1 MSVQASRILGAMFV
15 VLLLCSAHSEAA
27 CTISTTSVNF
37 GTYNVYSAT
46 PLDSTGTVTFRCG
59 PPDRNIVITL
69 SRGSSA
75 TFNPR
80 TLRMGAE
87 VLNYNL
93 YRNAARTN
101 IWGDGTGGTAVY
113 SDVNPPNN
121 TNVVLTVYARIP
133 AGQDV
138 SGGNYNDTIV
148 DDQLLTGRSQ
158 ADG

>member
-1 MSVQASRILGAMFV
+1 MSVPAWRISGAVFV
-15 VLLLCSAHSEAA
+15 VLLLCSARSDAA
-27 CTISTTSVNF
+27 CTISTTSVAF
-37 GTYNVYSAT
+37 GTYDVFSAA

-75 TFNPR
+75 TFSPR

-93 YRNAARTN
+93 YNNAARTN

-113 SDVNPPNN
+113 SNANPPNN
-121 TNVVLTVYARIP
+121 TNIPLTVYARIP

-138 SGGNYNDTIV
+138 SGGSYNDTVVVTINF
-148 DDQLLTGRSQ
+148 
-158 ADG
+158 